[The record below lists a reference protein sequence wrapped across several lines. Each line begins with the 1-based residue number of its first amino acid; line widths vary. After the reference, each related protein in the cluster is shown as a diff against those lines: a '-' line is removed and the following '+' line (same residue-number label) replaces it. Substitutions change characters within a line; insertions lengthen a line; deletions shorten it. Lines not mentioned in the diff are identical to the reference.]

1 MTPGTAAI
9 NLPTMRLP
17 VQPIAATTCHE
28 HADFRALRAAVDWAA
43 LTRSAGSTFESPEWF
58 ENLALTCPVPDA
70 YTRLLQVSSAKG
82 VTVLPLRQRRDGKV
96 ESLSNYYAPV
106 FGPASTSTAAAVTHA
121 QAMAQSLAG
130 QRTSR
135 LQLHPL
141 DPTAPFWQ
149 AFMQALQ
156 REGYWVDRYLTFGN
170 WYHPCAGLSWARYL
184 GDRPSRLRHTILRS
198 RRKLQADARCTVRVL
213 DASAPASEVSQAVAD
228 FESVYARSWKKP
240 EPHPLFVSSFC
251 RMAHAQGWLRVGL
264 CHFDGEPV
272 AAQLWLVRD
281 GIASIF
287 KLAYDERH
295 AKLGAGTVVS
305 AALSEHVLDIDRVS
319 EIDFLAG
326 DDPYKREWMAC
337 RREREGIIAF
347 HPGTLRG
354 LASAA
359 LHYGGRLARR
369 GAAWGKR
376 EGPNEHRTAPNHR

>member
-1 MTPGTAAI
+1 MRPPAKVTAGTA
-9 NLPTMRLP
+9 
-17 VQPIAATTCHE
+17 CHE
-28 HADFRALRAAVDWAA
+28 HADFRALRASVDWGA
-43 LTRSAGSTFESPEWF
+43 LTRSAGSLFESPAWF
-58 ENLALTCPVPDA
+58 ENLALTCPVPDSLI
-70 YTRLLQVSSAKG
+70 RLLQVTSAEG

-106 FGPASTSTAAAVTHA
+106 FGPASTSITAAVVHA
-121 QAMAQSLAG
+121 KAMAQTLAR
-130 QRTSR
+130 QRVSQ

-156 REGYWVDRYLTFGN
+156 REGYWVDRYFTFGN
-170 WYHPCAGLSWARYL
+170 WYHPCCGVSWAEYL

-198 RRKLQADARCTVRVL
+198 RRKLQADRRCTVRVL
-213 DASAPASEVSQAVAD
+213 DAGTPADKVAQAVAD
-228 FESVYARSWKKP
+228 FERVYAHSWKKP
-240 EPHPLFVSSFC
+240 EPHPHFVSSFC
-251 RMAHAQGWLRVGL
+251 SMAHAQGWLRVGL
-264 CHFDGEPV
+264 CHLDGEPV

-281 GIASIF
+281 GVASIF

-305 AALSEHVLDIDRVS
+305 AALSEYVLDIDHVN
-319 EIDFLAG
+319 EIDFLTG
-326 DDPYKREWMAC
+326 DDPYKREWMSC

-359 LHYGGRLARR
+359 LHYGGRLVRQ
-369 GAAWGKR
+369 GTAWGKSD
-376 EGPNEHRTAPNHR
+376 GPGNRRTAPTHR